1 MITERDLDE
10 AIAECQGKRNPT
22 ATDCIKL
29 SAFLQLKERMFPEK
43 AEQISM
49 PTQSYSYSAGNDYVQ
64 YSSESEFGKLVNS
77 KEIDQILPFL
87 DDLVETVKV
96 VNPRLYNAFMAKIKA
111 L

>member
-10 AIAECQGKRNPT
+10 AIAECKGKRNPT

-29 SAFLQLKERMFPEK
+29 SAFLQLKEKMFPEK
-43 AEQISM
+43 AESISI
-49 PTQSYSYSAGNDYVQ
+49 PTQSYSYSAGNDSIQ
-64 YSSESEFGKLVNS
+64 YSSESEFGRIVYG
-77 KEIDQILPFL
+77 KEIGQILPFL

-96 VNPRLYNAFMAKIKA
+96 VNPRLYNAFIAKIKA

>member
-22 ATDCIKL
+22 ASDCIKL

-43 AEQISM
+43 AEHIPM
-49 PTQSYSYSAGNDYVQ
+49 PTQSYSYSAGNDSIQ
-64 YSSESEFGKLVNS
+64 YSSESEFGRLVYG
-77 KEIDQILPFL
+77 KEIGQILPFL

-96 VNPRLYNAFMAKIKA
+96 INPRLYNAFIGKIKA